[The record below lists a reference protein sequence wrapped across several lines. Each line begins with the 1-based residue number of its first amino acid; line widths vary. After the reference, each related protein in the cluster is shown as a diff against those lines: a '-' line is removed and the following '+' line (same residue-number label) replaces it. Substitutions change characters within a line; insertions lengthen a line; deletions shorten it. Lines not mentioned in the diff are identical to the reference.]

1 MGSSGSGGGSG
12 ASAAG
17 GMSLAGA
24 GLSAYSTILQSEGTA
39 DADNYQATKLQTA
52 ATYGDLKASQTS
64 GQMTRNL
71 NTTLGNIE
79 AVRAAANTDP
89 NSPTGAAVRDNQ
101 EAIGNQN
108 RSITVNSILQQ
119 SIQDR
124 NDAAY
129 YQSAASNALTAGKV
143 GAAAG
148 LVSAVGKAGMAFAT
162 GGASLAVPG
171 FNPIS
176 GIAG

>member
-1 MGSSGSGGGSG
+1 MNGSGGSG

-24 GLSAYSTILQSEGTA
+24 GLSAYSTILQSQGTA
-39 DADNYQATKLQTA
+39 SADEYQAEKLQTA
-52 ATYGDLKASQTS
+52 ATYGDLKAVQTS

-71 NTTLGNIE
+71 NQTLGNIE

-108 RSITVNSILQQ
+108 REITVNSILQQ
-119 SIQDR
+119 SLQDR

-129 YQSAASNALTAGKV
+129 YQSAASNALTAGKI
-143 GAAAG
+143 GAIGG
-148 LVSAVGKAGMAFAT
+148 LASAIGKAGLAFAT
-162 GGASLAVPG
+162 GGGSLMIPG
-171 FNPIS
+171 FNPIANVT
-176 GIAG
+176 GQ

>member
-1 MGSSGSGGGSG
+1 MGSSGSSGG

-17 GMSLAGA
+17 GVSLAGA
-24 GLSAYSTILQSEGTA
+24 GLSAYSTLLQSQGTA
-39 DADNYQATKLQTA
+39 NADDYQAEKLQTA
-52 ATYGDLKASQTS
+52 ATYGDLKAVQTS

-71 NTTLGNIE
+71 NTTLGNIA

-101 EAIGNQN
+101 ETIGNQN
-108 RSITVNSILQQ
+108 REITVNSILQQ
-119 SIQDR
+119 STQDR

-129 YQSAASNALTAGKV
+129 YQSAASNALFAGDI

-148 LVSAVGKAGMAFAT
+148 LVGAIGKGIGQAVAAAGPAA
-162 GGASLAVPG
+162 ALLAV
-171 FNPIS
+171 
-176 GIAG
+176 